1 MINIEPQT
9 RPISKG
15 SIHIWHTSLSP
26 WKNKVEELSAVLS
39 DTETSRKEQLVF
51 QNRSEDYVISR
62 GILRNILA
70 RYLGQ
75 VPESVPLKT
84 YPDGKPYLPGSEL
97 YFNLSHSEGLFLFG
111 LALGTPIGIDL
122 QHVYPISN
130 MNTIIKNYFSPEEQN
145 IINSV
150 KENQFQDLFFTIW
163 TAKEAYLK
171 GTGEGF
177 QRSPNSFTIC
187 HKNKGLLK
195 FELRENLNST
205 LNNVWNIREIHL
217 ASNYKA
223 ALAVKGEIL
232 QIQSKPFLPLD

>member
-1 MINIEPQT
+1 MELQT

-15 SIHIWHTSLSP
+15 IIHIWHTALNP

-39 DTETSRKEQLVF
+39 ARETFRKEQLVF
-51 QNRSEDYVISR
+51 QNRAEDYVISR
-62 GILRNILA
+62 GVLRIILA
-70 RYLGQ
+70 HYLGQ

-84 YPDGKPYLPGSEL
+84 YPNGKPYLPGSEL
-97 YFNLSHSEGLFLFG
+97 HFNLSHSDGLFLYG
-111 LALGTPIGIDL
+111 LALDTPIGVDL

-130 MNTIIKNYFSPEEQN
+130 INTIIKNYFSPEEQN
-145 IINSV
+145 LINSV

-187 HKNKGLLK
+187 HKNNGPLK

-232 QIQSKPFLPLD
+232 QIQCEHFLPLD